1 MKYLVIDAEG
11 MVGQVVSLWL
21 KEALHEVHDIC
32 TPTYNSLDIIAKE
45 IISNSYDAVINC
57 AAIVNKYAEKD
68 KSGAS
73 FINAFLPHYL
83 EELTADTKTVI
94 VHRSTDCVF
103 SGSRGQYGLNDIP
116 DAPSFYARTKAIG
129 ELLNDKDITIRTSL
143 IGPEIEEGGEGLFN
157 WFYHQTETCGFA
169 NAIWTG
175 LTTIEFAKEIDK
187 LVQGRSHGVFQL
199 VPDAAIS
206 KYDLLQLFEEYYPG
220 NRVIKKVDNKRV
232 DKSLIPVKPD
242 DLIIPNYKIQIQEMR
257 RWTDKHIDI
266 YRYR

>member
-21 KEALHEVHDIC
+21 QEAQHEVHVIC
-32 TPTYNSLDIIAKE
+32 TPTYNSLEIIANE
-45 IISNSYDAVINC
+45 IRSGSYDAVIDC
-57 AAIVNKYAEKD
+57 AAIVNQYAEED
-68 KSGAS
+68 KAGAS
-73 FINAFLPHYL
+73 FVNVFLPHYL
-83 EELTADTKTVI
+83 EKLTAGTKTIV
-94 VHRSTDCVF
+94 VHRSTDCIF
-103 SGSRGQYGLNDIP
+103 SGSRGYYGLDDIP
-116 DAPSFYARTKAIG
+116 DASSFYARTKAIG

-143 IGPEIEEGGEGLFN
+143 IGPETEESGEGLFN
-157 WFYHQTETCGFA
+157 WFYYQTETDGFV

-187 LVQGRSHGVFQL
+187 LVQGRAHGVFQL

-206 KYDLLQLFEEYYPG
+206 KYELLKLFEEYYPG

-242 DLIIPNYKIQIQEMR
+242 WLIIPDYRTQIQEMR
-257 RWTDKHIDI
+257 QWTVRHMDI
-266 YRYR
+266 YRYQ